1 MAALSSAGCWWRRGV
16 HPECDPCAAAMRAA
30 PRARARPVR
39 ITCRS
44 RCRELCL
51 VGVFSCLCTKM
62 EAEAR
67 VWSSNCSSCQSA
79 VRLALRTHSLRWFL
93 SPSYLQNVFFS
104 LPSCHATNPYYSSL
118 TKLPLRRGH
127 MTCVVLLQADGSSST
142 VAPRAGPASNVGQG
156 RRLIW
161 DRGSQNATP
170 PSSISAPFPTWF
182 VSLRV
187 CIENHQQNLFETGQ
201 SQTSSR
207 PPMSSSRK
215 RREKKKKRRNCC
227 ERDLTS
233 PMTDEDTT
241 TDRVRARAICGSHLT
256 EPGSPGQDKQ
266 EEAALR

>member
-67 VWSSNCSSCQSA
+67 VWPSNCSSCQSA
-79 VRLALRTHSLRWFL
+79 VRLALRTYSLRWFL

-118 TKLPLRRGH
+118 TKLPLRKGH

-170 PSSISAPFPTWF
+170 PSSISAPHFPRGSF
-182 VSLRV
+182 RSGFALRITNRI
-187 CIENHQQNLFETGQ
+187 C
-201 SQTSSR
+201 SR
-207 PPMSSSRK
+207 PGNPRLPPVPRCLPPASAGR
-215 RREKKKKRRNCC
+215 KKKKTQ
-227 ERDLTS
+227 L
-233 PMTDEDTT
+233 
-241 TDRVRARAICGSHLT
+241 L
-256 EPGSPGQDKQ
+256 
-266 EEAALR
+266 